1 MAELDERLSR
11 LLSDGDSM
19 KQVIELASAFMAGQ
33 NGSSSQTQEQPKNPN
48 LDFIKNTFEAS
59 EQTSVERENADA
71 TSSGSDLLSIL
82 PLLLQAFS
90 GDTSRLQSDRVNLIR
105 AMQPYMSQNKAGN
118 IERAMRMASLTIV
131 AKDVLKRLGRWCEI
145 YNQYFSQEPNHST
158 TQKSINFTQ
167 LEDPNQFSFEDVPT
181 QNSENNQ
188 KETGRLRG
196 LLGDSIKLPEFDA
209 DTVLLL
215 VLVYFLVAEEDS
227 SHLSDT
233 ILIIGILLLIGF

>member
-131 AKDVLKRLGRWCEI
+131 AKDVLKRLGR
-145 YNQYFSQEPNHST
+145 
-158 TQKSINFTQ
+158 
-167 LEDPNQFSFEDVPT
+167 
-181 QNSENNQ
+181 
-188 KETGRLRG
+188 
-196 LLGDSIKLPEFDA
+196 
-209 DTVLLL
+209 
-215 VLVYFLVAEEDS
+215 
-227 SHLSDT
+227 
-233 ILIIGILLLIGF
+233 